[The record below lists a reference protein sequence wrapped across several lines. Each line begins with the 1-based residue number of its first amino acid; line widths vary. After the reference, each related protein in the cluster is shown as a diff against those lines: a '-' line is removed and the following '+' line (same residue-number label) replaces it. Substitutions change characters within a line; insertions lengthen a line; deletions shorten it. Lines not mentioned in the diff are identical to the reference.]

1 MVVDKKFRV
10 SVLIIKEPTIT
21 FGNRSEVSDLEDK
34 LIKSISFLKCFE
46 NSKKFNKLKNSY

>member
-34 LIKSISFLKCFE
+34 LIKSNSFLKCFE